1 MKAAHKHV
9 TMDGKELQL
18 LERYEE
24 RFGETPPV
32 HFLAPETSKRMII
45 DALQR
50 NRPFNE
56 KDLEDLESES
66 DFALVQRAVTAAIAA
81 KTSKRQAQSKR
92 GGNSNR

>member
-32 HFLAPETSKRMII
+32 YFLAPKTSKRLII
-45 DALQR
+45 DALRR
-50 NRPFNE
+50 NRPFDE
-56 KDLEDLESES
+56 KDLESES
-66 DFALVQRAVTAAIAA
+66 D
-81 KTSKRQAQSKR
+81 
-92 GGNSNR
+92 

>member
-1 MKAAHKHV
+1 MKTAKKHV

-24 RFGETPPV
+24 RFGETPPI

-56 KDLEDLESES
+56 KDLESGS
-66 DFALVQRAVTAAIAA
+66 DFALVRRTVTAAIAA